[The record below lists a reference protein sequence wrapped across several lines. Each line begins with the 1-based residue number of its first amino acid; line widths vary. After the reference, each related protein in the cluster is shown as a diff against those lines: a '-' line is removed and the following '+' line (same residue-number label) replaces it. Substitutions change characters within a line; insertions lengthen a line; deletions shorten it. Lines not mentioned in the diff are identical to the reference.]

1 MISNT
6 KLTRNLAKLM
16 LVAVLFS
23 LTSCSSKT
31 VFFWNWKDV
40 IGLSILGLAIVVI
53 AFLFLLQWIDD
64 KIKLWKRKRSKK
76 IATNVRRLNEV
87 AFKNSQNF

>member
-6 KLTRNLAKLM
+6 KLYRNSAKLLLC
-16 LVAVLFS
+16 LVFFT
-23 LTSCSSKT
+23 LTSCNDKT

-53 AFLFLLQWIDD
+53 AFLFLLQWIED
-64 KIKLWKRKRSKK
+64 KIKFWKRKRSNK
-76 IATNVRRLNEV
+76 
-87 AFKNSQNF
+87 

>member
-40 IGLSILGLAIVVI
+40 IGLSILGLVLVVI

-76 IATNVRRLNEV
+76 
-87 AFKNSQNF
+87 

>member
-23 LTSCSSKT
+23 LTSCNSKT

-53 AFLFLLQWIDD
+53 AFLFLIQWIDD

-76 IATNVRRLNEV
+76 
-87 AFKNSQNF
+87 

>member
-1 MISNT
+1 MFKLKT
-6 KLTRNLAKLM
+6 KSSHLLYTL

-76 IATNVRRLNEV
+76 
-87 AFKNSQNF
+87 

>member
-1 MISNT
+1 MNSNT
-6 KLTRNLAKLM
+6 KLSRNCLKMQLCF
-16 LVAVLFS
+16 VL
-23 LTSCSSKT
+23 LTITSCDTKT

-64 KIKLWKRKRSKK
+64 KIKFQKRKHSKK
-76 IATNVRRLNEV
+76 
-87 AFKNSQNF
+87 